1 MHHRSRWHSLDQK
14 TVEVTNRSISGHWLG
29 DHCKV
34 GGPTIQMSKFQR
46 GTAIARQSGKFRLEL
61 LSSRQ

>member
-1 MHHRSRWHSLDQK
+1 MVMHHRSRWHSLDQK
-14 TVEVTNRSISGHWLG
+14 TVEVTNRSISG

-34 GGPTIQMSKFQR
+34 GVPTIQMSKFQR
-46 GTAIARQSGKFRLEL
+46 GTAVARQSGKFRLEL